1 MVEVLL
7 THGMA
12 LGRVRQ
18 QPVRPLTHVLMGAS
32 DEAGLYVAEAAD
44 RPQARAEM
52 IALLD
57 KFIAGGDKSLTT
69 SLTNDP
75 SRPVNSFAAGGL
87 ERMDSSCDV
96 GYGRCGGP
104 GARGL

>member
-1 MVEVLL
+1 MVEELCQEHVFGMVEVLL

-57 KFIAGGDKSLTT
+57 KFIAGVT
-69 SLTNDP
+69 SH
-75 SRPVNSFAAGGL
+75 
-87 ERMDSSCDV
+87 
-96 GYGRCGGP
+96 
-104 GARGL
+104 